1 MEKQSACMREREQQ
15 SDRCR
20 FDFYITNNMFDE
32 TKLFVGGFDRGRKRQ
47 AVLAA
52 SGQVT
57 WKPSDVDV
65 IHDEDVIRP
74 PTVLKQY
81 TAATCRN
88 VVAASDDP
96 AGLVP
101 CAGSGRPLARF
112 IGSLM
117 ATDQHSVN
125 VLLSKWAVAEQ
136 RKQDEVERA
145 PADSVQRGV
154 EGRYHIPTYC
164 IQHKTGSAVERVS
177 NTLGLISPAFCVASA
192 LSWGESSR

>member
-1 MEKQSACMREREQQ
+1 MREREQQ

-32 TKLFVGGFDRGRKRQ
+32 TKLLVGGFDRGRKRQ

-65 IHDEDVIRP
+65 IHDQDVIRP

-112 IGSLM
+112 IRSLM

-125 VLLSKWAVAEQ
+125 VLLSKWTVAEQ

-145 PADSVQRGV
+145 LADSVQRGV
-154 EGRYHIPTYC
+154 
-164 IQHKTGSAVERVS
+164 
-177 NTLGLISPAFCVASA
+177 
-192 LSWGESSR
+192 